1 MAQYDEMDQ
10 AVMSNM
16 DSSKALPDVDE
27 LKEQVQRETSRMK
40 EAYYVIGEQ
49 YVSMHADDAEPEQ
62 AEQVAI
68 VTAASQRIQ
77 HLQEQIEWIENAGL
91 CSVCGAAIEEGEAF
105 CSACGAP
112 HMTGRR
118 ITVDY
123 TLHCVYCGAPLKK
136 NARFCTACGR
146 PIMQTAAQQPQVI
159 EQAGPTQSRTVAEPV
174 VEELQAVDEHVTEQ
188 PQVVEK
194 AAVEPA
200 QVAVEPVVERPQAEV
215 PAAEQL
221 QTVEKV
227 AVEPVEEQS
236 QTEEPVAEQPQ
247 IVEQVVVEPEQDAVE
262 QAAEEPATEGPQEVR
277 RPAAI
282 RMAPSAGIR
291 LAAAP
296 VSSMRAVPDT
306 HTTPT
311 TPPATT
317 GTMPTVTGTN
327 QTCSYCGAIMD
338 ADVLFCTECG
348 TRLQETSAPEPAPQ
362 QTVPQQPSQ
371 SGQVCRNCGAVMG
384 AGLRFCTEC
393 GTRLVQVEVEEV
405 PSVQETNN
413 TNKTADT
420 KTTVIAYK
428 APRTF
433 QSRRCPACGHHDATG
448 AAFCAKCGTLLQE
461 M

>member
-62 AEQVAI
+62 VGQVAI

-174 VEELQAVDEHVTEQ
+174 VEELQAADEHVTEQ
-188 PQVVEK
+188 PQIIEK
-194 AAVEPA
+194 AAVESA
-200 QVAVEPVVERPQAEV
+200 QVVVEPVVERPQAV
-215 PAAEQL
+215 
-221 QTVEKV
+221 
-227 AVEPVEEQS
+227 
-236 QTEEPVAEQPQ
+236 EEPVAEQS
-247 IVEQVVVEPEQDAVE
+247 QVVVEHATEEPHSVKEPAAEQP
-262 QAAEEPATEGPQEVR
+262 QAAEEPVTERQQEVR

-291 LAAAP
+291 LAAVPA
-296 VSSMRAVPDT
+296 SSMHAVPDT

-317 GTMPTVTGTN
+317 GTMPTATGTN

-348 TRLQETSAPEPAPQ
+348 TGLQETSAPEPAPQ
-362 QTVPQQPSQ
+362 QTIPQQPSQ

-413 TNKTADT
+413 TNKTADAQMT
-420 KTTVIAYK
+420 AIAYK
-428 APRTF
+428 APKTF

-461 M
+461 I